1 MLSCLKTLPPPSTTS
16 YFSSPATQG
25 DSVENTPTS
34 SAQTGHIDLTREYTL
49 AVQTSSY
56 GEIRRTFDQDSS
68 FDQTVDSGHL
78 EGNGG
83 DQLLEQVLQ
92 PSRECVQETLSIIS
106 PSPLTDLVATY
117 FEHSEQ
123 TSRLCFLLYQKVSQA
138 RLAYAPIHHLLD
150 DLPLEFDSDSYSL
163 SDSQCNLA
171 YSNVFLQFD
180 RLENPFLSHASQN
193 FDNMRQR
200 FSQLTHE
207 LDHHPVKPRSRVHLP
222 HYCSPGSALCLI
234 AAAVGVAITAVA
246 IATHALVAL
255 AGSPLCFALFP
266 SNMIKKERGSL
277 IQVDEASRSAYVLLR
292 DLDTIDRLVA
302 HLHADVEND
311 KFSIHHAL
319 ERDIDKYLIQEVLK
333 QLRRNRASF
342 MERLAHLED
351 NLFLCFAAIN
361 RTRARV
367 LQKIQPQ
374 AR

>member
-34 SAQTGHIDLTREYTL
+34 SAQTGHIDLTREYTI

-68 FDQTVDSGHL
+68 FDQTVVSGHL
-78 EGNGG
+78 EGIEG

-92 PSRECVQETLSIIS
+92 PSRECVQETLSIIT

-117 FEHSEQ
+117 FEHSEE
-123 TSRLCFLLYQKVSQA
+123 TSRFCFLLYQKVSQA
-138 RLAYAPIHHLLD
+138 RLAYAPIHHLLE
-150 DLPLEFDSDSYSL
+150 DLPLEFDSNSYSL
-163 SDSQCNLA
+163 SDSLCNLA
-171 YSNVFLQFD
+171 YNVFLQFD

-207 LDHHPVKPRSRVHLP
+207 LDRHPVKPRSKVHLP
-222 HYCSPGSALCLI
+222 RYCSAESALCLV
-234 AAAVGVAITAVA
+234 AVAVGVAITAVA

-266 SNMIKKERGSL
+266 SNMIKKKRCSL
-277 IQVDEASRSAYVLLR
+277 VQVDEASRSAYVLLR

-302 HLHADVEND
+302 HLNGDVEND
-311 KFSIHHAL
+311 KFSIRHAL
-319 ERDIDKYLIQEVLK
+319 ERDIDKYLIHEVLK
-333 QLRRNRASF
+333 QLRRNRPSF
-342 MERLAHLED
+342 MERLAYLED

-367 LQKIQPQ
+367 LEKIHPQ
-374 AR
+374 ER

>member
-16 YFSSPATQG
+16 YYSSPGPQG
-25 DSVENTPTS
+25 DSVENTPRS
-34 SAQTGHIDLTREYTL
+34 SAQPSQTIDLTREYTL

-68 FDQTVDSGHL
+68 FDQTVDSGDL
-78 EGNGG
+78 DGIEGG
-83 DQLLEQVLQ
+83 QLLEQVLQ
-92 PSRECVQETLSIIS
+92 PSRECVQETLSIIR

-123 TSRLCFLLYQKVSQA
+123 TSRLCFLLYQKVRQA
-138 RLAYAPIHHLLD
+138 RLAYAPIHDLLD

-163 SDSQCNLA
+163 PDSQCNLA
-171 YSNVFLQFD
+171 YNVFLQFD
-180 RLENPFLSHASQN
+180 CLENPFLSHASQN
-193 FDNMRQR
+193 FDDMRQR

-222 HYCSPGSALCLI
+222 HFRSAGSAFCLI

-266 SNMIKKERGSL
+266 YNMIKKERGNL
-277 IQVDEASRSAYVLLR
+277 VQLDEASRSAYVLLR

-302 HLHADVEND
+302 HLLADVEND

-319 ERDIDKYLIQEVLK
+319 ERDMDKYLIQEILK
-333 QLRRNRASF
+333 QLRRNRPSF
-342 MERLAHLED
+342 MERLAYLED

-361 RTRARV
+361 RTRSRI
-367 LQKIQPQ
+367 LQKLHQLPD
-374 AR
+374 